1 MGKSFFFF
9 GPLQK
14 YQYPVYLH
22 YLQGSAQLPV
32 SAAGLVTVL
41 YWFCVEMMLDLG
53 LSTGEDSRV
62 NSSTILLMRGWF
74 LGSSLRRCSRECRR
88 RSSF

>member
-1 MGKSFFFF
+1 MLLCSS
-9 GPLQK
+9 
-14 YQYPVYLH
+14 VV
-22 YLQGSAQLPV
+22 PV

-53 LSTGEDSRV
+53 LRAGEDSRD
-62 NSSTILLMRGWF
+62 SSSMMLQLRGWF
-74 LGSSLRRCSRECRR
+74 LGNSLRRCSNEYRR

>member
-1 MGKSFFFF
+1 MFFQFSII
-9 GPLQK
+9 L
-14 YQYPVYLH
+14 L
-22 YLQGSAQLPV
+22 LDQLPV

-53 LSTGEDSRV
+53 LRAGEDSRDS
-62 NSSTILLMRGWF
+62 SSTMLLLRGWF
-74 LGSSLRRCSRECRR
+74 LGNSLSRCSKEYRR

>member
-1 MGKSFFFF
+1 MSCD
-9 GPLQK
+9 
-14 YQYPVYLH
+14 
-22 YLQGSAQLPV
+22 QLPV

-62 NSSTILLMRGWF
+62 SSSTMLLMRGWF